1 MTSVSADLRCLA
13 AWTEAASRW
22 LEASAR
28 GPNDDADP
36 MVRTVAFDAAS
47 LDDLITAL
55 RGVPGI
61 LEALANQV
69 QERPALSVIQ
79 GGRR

>member
-1 MTSVSADLRCLA
+1 MTSVAAELRGLA
-13 AWTEAASRW
+13 LWTDKAGRW
-22 LEASAR
+22 LETSAR

-36 MVRTVAFDAAS
+36 MVRTVAFNAAL

>member
-1 MTSVSADLRCLA
+1 MTSVAADLRCLA
-13 AWTEAASRW
+13 VWTEDASRW

-28 GPNDDADP
+28 GRNDDADP
-36 MVRTVAFDAAS
+36 MARTVVFDAAA

-61 LEALANQV
+61 LEALASRV
-69 QERPALSVIQ
+69 QERPSLSIIQ

>member
-1 MTSVSADLRCLA
+1 MIGVAAELRGLA
-13 AWTEAASRW
+13 FWTDKAGRW

-61 LEALANQV
+61 LEALASQV
-69 QERPALSVIQ
+69 QERPALSIIQ
-79 GGRR
+79 GGQR

>member
-13 AWTEAASRW
+13 AWTEDASLW
-22 LEASAR
+22 LEESAR

>member
-1 MTSVSADLRCLA
+1 MNTVAADLRSLA
-13 AWTEAASRW
+13 VWTESASRW

-36 MVRTVAFDAAS
+36 LVRTVMFDAAA

-61 LEALANQV
+61 LEALADRVPGQ
-69 QERPALSVIQ
+69 SKFTVIA